1 MPSKEVHF
9 NSRIALGGKE
19 KEQWAHLVLSNFKKT
34 RRHKKKMNLHKLVIR
49 NLKILRSL
57 LILQAL

>member
-34 RRHKKKMNLHKLVIR
+34 RRHKKKMNLHGLAIK
-49 NLKILRSL
+49 NLKTLRSL